1 MAKNKKNCSVY
12 DSFGYEFQNGYEQYG
27 RYETV
32 GDGEDPV
39 FVGYG
44 HYIAIEMVSND
55 LDDGTP
61 ILTVA
66 YETLD
71 GSRGFVDMRRDLLSK
86 KKEVQ
91 NILLNCGADVYDTSL
106 TTLMNCL
113 RVSEATAKRGWCY
126 QRTGWL
132 IENAGSDEEILSYKG
147 RYLVSNA
154 DDGADT
160 PYIGKY
166 DLNKKGTFSAWKTMI
181 HQHVLGQI
189 ALEVAVL
196 MGLSPI
202 ISCEWGSRNLV
213 YHFMGDSTTGKTTS
227 AILAVSVAGC
237 PNPLETRKRLGADGK
252 QLRSLMSSWKGT
264 SNALIGKLDGLDG
277 TLMVFDELSKVENTE
292 VLTSTLYT
300 ISDGAG
306 KDRMMSPTEMQ
317 STNVIR
323 TNVLSVGEE
332 SLLEKANNQNT
343 GLNIRVCEI
352 STQFTKSAAQAEAIS
367 ACCYENY
374 GHAGMKFAK
383 YLVNNLTYGDVSA
396 LRQSYLESYEQE
408 LIAAGSLSKA
418 TRRLA
423 EFGAILLTVAD
434 IAEKALGIAFT
445 KDKIVEF
452 LVDQQTNAD
461 SNADIGV
468 RAHNALRGFVNANI
482 GSFITDNT
490 STWSKSITCLGK
502 VDNPPGGPMEVS
514 IVASEF
520 PKIME
525 KLGFHNTGLVLQKFK
540 AAGYLKH
547 ETGKNY
553 RKRQITSAGGT
564 VRVNVVLFP

>member
-1 MAKNKKNCSVY
+1 
-12 DSFGYEFQNGYEQYG
+12 
-27 RYETV
+27 
-32 GDGEDPV
+32 V

-55 LDDGTP
+55 LDDDTP

-166 DLNKKGTFSAWKTMI
+166 DLCKKGSFSAWKTMVN
-181 HQHVLGQI
+181 QHVLGQI

-196 MGLSPI
+196 IGLSPI

-237 PNPLETRKRLGADGK
+237 PNPLETRKRFGADGK

-520 PKIME
+520 PKIM
-525 KLGFHNTGLVLQKFK
+525 KQLGFYNAGLVLQKFK
-540 AAGYLKH
+540 TAGYLKY
-547 ETGKNY
+547 EAGKNY

-564 VRVNVVLFP
+564 VRVNVVIFPE

>member
-1 MAKNKKNCSVY
+1 VY
-12 DSFGYEFQNGYEQYG
+12 DSFGYELQNGYEQYG
-27 RYETV
+27 RYEAV
-32 GDGEDPV
+32 GDGEDLV

-55 LDDGTP
+55 LDDDTP

-166 DLNKKGTFSAWKTMI
+166 DLCKKGSFSAWKTMVN
-181 HQHVLGQI
+181 QHVLGQI

-196 MGLSPI
+196 IGLSPI

-237 PNPLETRKRLGADGK
+237 PNPLETRKRFGADGK

-374 GHAGMKFAK
+374 GHAAMKFAK

-434 IAEKALGIAFT
+434 IAEKALGIAFS
-445 KDKIVEF
+445 KDKIIEF
-452 LVDQQTNAD
+452 LVDQQNKAD
-461 SNADIGV
+461 GNADIGV

-490 STWSKSITCLGK
+490 STWTKSTACLGK

-514 IVASEF
+514 FVASEF
-520 PKIME
+520 PKIM
-525 KLGFHNTGLVLQKFK
+525 KQLGFHNTGLVLQKFK
-540 AAGYLKH
+540 AAGYLKY
-547 ETGKNY
+547 EAGKNY